1 MAKRARSREESAIA
15 ARRGVDATADAPA
28 PAAGGPLSTPAG
40 EAHGTTAAGHQP
52 RCGPRGRR
60 DWAEAGGAGGMR
72 AKATLG
78 ARAQAGA
85 MLRLTR
91 VMKNR

>member
-1 MAKRARSREESAIA
+1 MAKKARPEGAWLDTATAHRDA
-15 ARRGVDATADAPA
+15 AGAAAGRRGHDA
-28 PAAGGPLSTPAG
+28 LR
-40 EAHGTTAAGHQP
+40 EKHGRT
-52 RCGPRGRR
+52 
-60 DWAEAGGAGGMR
+60 EAGLR
-72 AKATLG
+72 AKATADFR